1 MNKDSSVEEID
12 DLQNATGGKRILNVP
27 PAPKTHFPRNLI
39 GQAVC
44 ELRFPTIFEI
54 EDRKPP
60 AAFWKAIKHSFPLH
74 DVLNNVNVGPSS
86 VVQGS
91 AHQFRS
97 KQNRWVAVLRPS
109 AITLE
114 TTRYSSFED
123 FEQQL
128 KIVLEAAERTIDS
141 DFFTRVG
148 LRYINTLPCGVDQ
161 IDGWLN
167 ASLARPLADN
177 IFGDVSEYWQQTR
190 GETNLGGFLFQHGI
204 AMDAKN
210 QDRRRYILDFDL
222 YREDVDVSEAMDTVR
237 KLHDLEFSLFSWT
250 LGDKARQ
257 YLQSDQGTQK

>member
-1 MNKDSSVEEID
+1 MEEID
-12 DLQNATGGKRILNVP
+12 DLHDTPGRKRVLDIP
-27 PAPKTHFPRNLI
+27 PVAKTHFPRNLI

-60 AAFWKAIKHSFPLH
+60 AAFWKAMKHSFPLH

-86 VVQGS
+86 VVQVN

-97 KQNRWVAVLRPS
+97 KQGRWVAVLRPS

-114 TTRYSSFED
+114 TSRYTSFDE

-128 KIVLEAAERTIDS
+128 KIVVEAAERTIDS

-148 LRYINTLPCGVDQ
+148 LRYINRLPCKIDE

-167 ASLARPLADN
+167 ESLARPLAEN
-177 IFGDVSEYWQQTR
+177 VFGDVSEHWQQTR
-190 GETNLGGFLFQHGI
+190 GQTYLGGFLFQHGI
-204 AMDAKN
+204 GVDAKSQTSRN
-210 QDRRRYILDFDL
+210 YILDFDL
-222 YREDVDVSEAMDTVR
+222 YREDVDISEAMDTIR
-237 KLHDLEFSLFSWT
+237 KLHELEFSLFSWA

-257 YLQSDQGTQK
+257 YLQSDSGTQT